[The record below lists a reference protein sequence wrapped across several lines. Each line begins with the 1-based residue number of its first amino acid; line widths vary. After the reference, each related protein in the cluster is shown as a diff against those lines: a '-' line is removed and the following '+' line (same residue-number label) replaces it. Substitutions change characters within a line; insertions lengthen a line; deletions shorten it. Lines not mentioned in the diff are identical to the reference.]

1 MSQELSGPI
10 LSSDIDELTGEMN
23 PLVSLHN
30 TIVFSSNDWGSAR
43 DFAWLWGIVVG
54 WDLSADELSEDEEDT
69 AMDELAAKFNWSAG
83 DVARLRNLHAQYAAL
98 MMRQL

>member
-1 MSQELSGPI
+1 MRSI
-10 LSSDIDELTGEMN
+10 MSSDIDKLTGELN

-54 WDLSADELSEDEEDT
+54 WDRSDDEPDEYEADA
-69 AMDELAAKFNWSAG
+69 AMNELAAKFNWSVA
-83 DVARLRNLHAQYAAL
+83 DVARLRHLHAQYAEL
-98 MMRQL
+98 MGAS